1 MKRKISY
8 ELPLLLAVALGGASA
23 LPLRAQGVPSAP
35 GTNVLTLE
43 VAIRLALAGNPEL
56 SAAGSQVSGAAGR
69 AYQAK
74 LWPNPELEL
83 SAEDWPM
90 DGGGFANAKK
100 LVGMSQT
107 VPYPGKKRLDA
118 RIGLLGVR
126 VSQAEYDLRRLGLVR
141 DVKTA
146 FYEVLAAERLVEV
159 SRELV
164 AVAESSANTARKR
177 VQAGAAADQ
186 EQLRA
191 EIPLEQARTELAGFE
206 RERETAREKLANL
219 LGRPQ
224 LRGAPVSGALAE
236 SVSLG
241 RLDEGAGRWL
251 AAHPSVAAA
260 RASKERA
267 EQEERRARLE
277 PYPDVKFGAA
287 GGQEAEG
294 LGPIVQFSVSVP
306 LPIIDR
312 SKGRKQEAKANAAA
326 AEAEMM
332 ATEQRLLR
340 DWGVASQRLRTA
352 AQQVASYRERILPKA
367 TEALR
372 LLQRGFE
379 EGKFGFIDL
388 LDTQRTAAEVR
399 LAYQQKLL
407 ELNVAQADVE
417 ALMAQGMEGRGER
430 SKAEDRNPKAE
441 GSPKS
446 EDRCR
451 RLAGV
456 VRGDLGG
463 SEAQKGAEEW

>member
-1 MKRKISY
+1 
-8 ELPLLLAVALGGASA
+8 
-23 LPLRAQGVPSAP
+23 
-35 GTNVLTLE
+35 
-43 VAIRLALAGNPEL
+43 
-56 SAAGSQVSGAAGR
+56 
-69 AYQAK
+69 
-74 LWPNPELEL
+74 
-83 SAEDWPM
+83 M

-107 VPYPGKKRLDA
+107 VPYPGKKKLDS
-118 RIGLLGVR
+118 RIGRLGVR
-126 VSQAEYDLRRLGLVR
+126 LSQAEYDLRRLNLVR
-141 DVKTA
+141 DVKAA
-146 FYEVLAAERLVEV
+146 FFEVLAAERLVEV
-159 SRELV
+159 ARELV
-164 AVAESSANTARKR
+164 AVAESSANSARKR
-177 VQAGAAADQ
+177 VQAGAAGDQ

-224 LRGAPVSGALAE
+224 LKGAPVSGALAE
-236 SVSLG
+236 SVSLAM
-241 RLDEGAGRWL
+241 LDEGAGRWL
-251 AAHPSVAAA
+251 ARHPSVAAA

-267 EQEERRARLE
+267 ETEERRARLE
-277 PYPDVKFGAA
+277 PYPDVKFEAA

-312 SKGRKQEAKANAAA
+312 SKSRKQEAKANVAAA
-326 AEAEMM
+326 DAELM

-340 DWGVASQRLRTA
+340 DWGMASQRLRTA

-367 TEALR
+367 NEALR

-417 ALMAQGMEGRGER
+417 ALVASLPRGEGTVQNTKER
-430 SKAEDRNPKAE
+430 STN
-441 GSPKS
+441 
-446 EDRCR
+446 
-451 RLAGV
+451 
-456 VRGDLGG
+456 
-463 SEAQKGAEEW
+463 